1 MKGFKIYIIC
11 SAVALILYVTA
22 QYYKPQPTDWSPTY
36 AKEDKIPFG
45 LYLLYQQRAD
55 IFPDADIKLSRLPA
69 YNTLKNKSL
78 HNTSYLIAGNSIKLD
93 EVDYKELIR
102 FVNDGNS
109 AFLAA
114 YDFSDLL
121 RDSLHMDVKTAGNM
135 MDEINTPVNFVNS
148 LLKSPTAY
156 RFNKGIAQQYFSK
169 LDTTKV
175 TVLGTNADG
184 NPNFIKYASG
194 KGAIYILPNPQL
206 LTNFSLLSPGG
217 AEYAARAL
225 SYLPAS
231 STLIWDEYGIKGPVT
246 KTDNVLRFIFENTQL
261 TWAYTLSV
269 AGLLIFVLF
278 QMKRRQRIIPIVS
291 PLKNSSVDFV
301 KVIGKVYY
309 QQRDN
314 QDIVQKKISYLLEHI
329 RSIYRIK
336 TTVLDEELTDT
347 LIVRSGAEEEV
358 VRKLFR
364 LIAEVTA
371 LKKVNDQQLIELN
384 KLIEKFYR
392 QAR

>member
-1 MKGFKIYIIC
+1 MKGFRIYIIC

-55 IFPDADIKLSRLPA
+55 IFPDADIKLSRLPV
-69 YNTLKNKSL
+69 YNTLKNKSQQ
-78 HNTSYLIAGNSIKLD
+78 HTSYLIVGNSIKVD

-102 FVNDGNS
+102 FMNKGNTV
-109 AFLAA
+109 FLAA

-121 RDSLHMDVKTAGNM
+121 RDSLQMDVKTAGDM
-135 MDEINTPVNFVNS
+135 VDDTNTPVNFVNPA
-148 LLKSPTAY
+148 LKSPTDY

-169 LDTTKV
+169 LDTSKV
-175 TVLGTNADG
+175 TVLGNNANG
-184 NPNFIKYASG
+184 QPNFVKYTFG
-194 KGAIYILPNPQL
+194 KGAMYILPNPQL
-206 LTNFSLLSPGG
+206 LTNFSLLNSGG
-217 AEYAARAL
+217 ADYAAKAL
-225 SYLPAS
+225 SYLPVG
-231 STLIWDEYGIKGPVT
+231 STLIWDEYGIKGSVT
-246 KTDNVLRFIFENTQL
+246 KSDNVLRFIFENTQL
-261 TWAYTLSV
+261 TWAYTLAV
-269 AGLLIFVLF
+269 GGLLIFVLF

-314 QDIVQKKISYLLEHI
+314 RDIVQKKISYLLEHI

-347 LIVRSGAEEEV
+347 LIVKSGVEEEV

-364 LIAEVTA
+364 LIAEITSF
-371 LKKVNDQQLIELN
+371 KKVNDQQLIELN